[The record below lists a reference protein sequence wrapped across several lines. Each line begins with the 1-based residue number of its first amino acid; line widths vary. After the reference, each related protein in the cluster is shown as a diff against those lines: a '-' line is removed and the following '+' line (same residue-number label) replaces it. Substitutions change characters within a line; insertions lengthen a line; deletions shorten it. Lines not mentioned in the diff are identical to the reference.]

1 VAQAT
6 TTAKGSTG
14 SVKVETRLQASAR
27 DAWELLTDERKIPMW
42 ARSAAK
48 MSTNPGDSYE
58 LFGGN
63 VHGKIISAEPEK
75 TLVQTW
81 QLRNP
86 NWPSEH
92 FAAMTITLD
101 QGSDSTSAV
110 FDLSGV
116 PTGQEETIQNAVD
129 MYYVRGFKQMGNYE
143 RGNRGHR
150 NAHHPGGLA

>member
-1 VAQAT
+1 
-6 TTAKGSTG
+6 
-14 SVKVETRLQASAR
+14 
-27 DAWELLTDERKIPMW
+27 
-42 ARSAAK
+42 
-48 MSTNPGDSYE
+48 MSTNSGDAYE

-75 TLVQTW
+75 KLVQTW

-92 FAAMTITLD
+92 FATMTITLD

-129 MYYVRGFKQMGNYE
+129 MYYVRGFKQMGL
-143 RGNRGHR
+143 GTI
-150 NAHHPGGLA
+150 L